1 MRITKA
7 QARALNIKLPG
18 DDRAKKASAR
28 SQKGRYRVND
38 PAFLDQEPITF
49 DVPLVSHVKERPRTF
64 PTRDAVAKAFRIA
77 QGNVEKFLG
86 ALKMST
92 YTPQATREF
101 EKNFR
106 TIAQA
111 RMAGRQPIT
120 GPVEI
125 NLIFLLPG
133 DPDLWPTALNDGDLD
148 NHGKAAWDG
157 LNEIV
162 FADDRTIVVQSSSMN
177 FTDGEPMIRVDVR
190 PARMPG
196 RDYVPPKD
204 EEAA

>member
-1 MRITKA
+1 MRLTRA
-7 QARALNIKLPG
+7 QARKLNIKLPG
-18 DDRAKKASAR
+18 DDKLKAVQARAE
-28 SQKGRYRVND
+28 KGRYRVND
-38 PAFLDQEPITF
+38 PAFLDQAPIAF

-77 QGNVEKFLG
+77 QGNVEKFLS

-92 YTPQATREF
+92 YTPPATREF

-106 TIAQA
+106 AIASA
-111 RMAGRQPIT
+111 KMAGRQPIS

-133 DPDLWPTALNDGDLD
+133 DPNLWPTALGDGDLD

-162 FADDRTIVVQSSSMN
+162 FADDRTIVVQSSSMS
-177 FTDGEPMIRVDVR
+177 FTDGDPMIRVDVR
-190 PARMPG
+190 PAMMPG
-196 RDYVPPKD
+196 RDYVPPKN
-204 EEAA
+204 EAAA